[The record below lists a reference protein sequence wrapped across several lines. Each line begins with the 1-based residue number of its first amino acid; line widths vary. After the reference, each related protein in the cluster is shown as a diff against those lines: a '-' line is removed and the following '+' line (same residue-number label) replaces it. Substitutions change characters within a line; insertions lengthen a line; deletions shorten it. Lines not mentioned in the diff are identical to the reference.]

1 LPMNGDEQFQVRKDG
16 IRKHLLKYTRKAFRM
31 LPHVD
36 NPRILDI
43 GCGSGFPTLE
53 LVKLSRGDVTG
64 IDIDRPALDTFTKAI
79 RAEGLTGRV
88 RAIHCSMFDMD
99 FAEESFDIIW
109 SEGSIY
115 VTGFEKGL
123 QEWKRLLKPG
133 GFMVVHDE
141 QGDVPA
147 KLETISRYSFE
158 LLGYF
163 LLSTETWRTDYFVPL
178 EKLVQKYLAQHTGD
192 FKLPEVLHQA
202 QTELDMFRKSPERN
216 SSAYF
221 IMKKQ

>member
-1 LPMNGDEQFQVRKDG
+1 LTLSGP
-16 IRKHLLKYTRKAFRM
+16 KAPF
-31 LPHVD
+31 
-36 NPRILDI
+36 
-43 GCGSGFPTLE
+43 
-53 LVKLSRGDVTG
+53 
-64 IDIDRPALDTFTKAI
+64 
-79 RAEGLTGRV
+79 
-88 RAIHCSMFDMD
+88 
-99 FAEESFDIIW
+99 
-109 SEGSIY
+109 SIY

-147 KLETISRYSFE
+147 KLEAFSRYSYE

-163 LLSTETWRTDYFVPL
+163 LLSTETWRTEYFVPL
-178 EKLVQKYLAQHTGD
+178 EKLVQKYLARHTG
-192 FKLPEVLHQA
+192 
-202 QTELDMFRKSPERN
+202 ERN